1 LKVSH
6 FAQYDKNFLT
16 CKHINNLKPTKMT
29 TKSNKPPFWYWLITI
44 IALIWNGL
52 GVDGYLGQAYNTERY
67 RSAYTQEQLDLAASM
82 PSWVMGAFAIAV
94 FSAIIGVIA
103 LFLRKKWAIPLFG
116 ISLVAVVAQMG
127 FSLIK
132 GYSDHIGM
140 TISIIVFAIFLFWF
154 SRHSASK
161 GWIV

>member
-1 LKVSH
+1 
-6 FAQYDKNFLT
+6 
-16 CKHINNLKPTKMT
+16 MT
-29 TKSNKPPFWYWLITI
+29 TKSNKPPIWYWVIAV

-94 FSAIIGVIA
+94 FGAIIGVIA
-103 LFLRKKWAIPLFG
+103 LFLRKKWATTFFA
-116 ISLVAVVAQMG
+116 ISLIAVIAQMG
-127 FSLIK
+127 FTLIK
-132 GYSDHIGM
+132 GHTDFLGM

-154 SRHSASK
+154 SRFSTSK
-161 GWIV
+161 GWIN